1 MTQEKTYN
9 VHISGNR
16 GKWSFDY
23 HGRPD
28 TEPVDME
35 SAVKAS
41 NELMEGF
48 NDDLDF
54 QNLKGDDYASCD
66 IIINDEI
73 VKSWFFNVETRTWS
87 E

>member
-1 MTQEKTYN
+1 
-9 VHISGNR
+9 
-16 GKWSFDY
+16 
-23 HGRPD
+23 
-28 TEPVDME
+28 ME
-35 SAVKAS
+35 SAIKAS